1 MIFKSFQQLSFA
13 CASFPA
19 IPINPA
25 APDVETKEHGWR
37 VVTPKIRWPWG
48 YVGFRP
54 GASSVGGLVPTE
66 NKNLT
71 SPAATLGFTIA
82 ALVLVFE
89 AGCGIPHLRQPDN
102 VATLP
107 SGFSNPVRQTE
118 ETPESVPENSA
129 KLGFEDFF
137 QDPVLT
143 QLISTALANNLE
155 LRVLNEEIQIAK
167 NEVLAR
173 QGTYLPFVT
182 IGGGG
187 SLDKPSLY
195 TRDGAIDNELS
206 ILPGRPIPDPL
217 WNTALGLGFI
227 WQLDIWRQLRNAR
240 DAAIQRY
247 VGAQEK
253 RNYQVTRLVSETA
266 ELYYKLMAL
275 DKRIENLD
283 MTIRLQ
289 ERSLEFSKAMKDA
302 GRGTELPVQRFL
314 AEVSRNQ
321 SQKLIVRQDIIEA
334 ENRLNFL
341 LNRYPEPIE
350 RSSERFFDITIQTIA
365 AGVPSELLENRPD
378 IRQAARELEAAGLDI
393 KVARARFFPT
403 LMINASA
410 GYQAF
415 NPRYL
420 LNTPEAIAAGVAGDL
435 VAPLINKKAIKADY
449 MSANARQL
457 QAVYNY
463 QKAILNAYTEVVNK
477 LSMVDN
483 YSKSIEIKKQQL
495 QALET
500 SVQVASRLFQ
510 NARAEYI
517 DVLFAQRDLQEAR
530 LDLIEAKNSQLKGIV
545 TAYQSLGGGNAL
557 AWEPL
562 DLPGRHR

>member
-1 MIFKSFQQLSFA
+1 MA
-13 CASFPA
+13 RGRP
-19 IPINPA
+19 
-25 APDVETKEHGWR
+25 E
-37 VVTPKIRWPWG
+37 IRWPWG
-48 YVGFRP
+48 FVGFRP
-54 GASSVGGLVPTE
+54 VETSIGCRVHT
-66 NKNLT
+66 KIINLT
-71 SPAATLGFTIA
+71 SPAGKSGLPIA
-82 ALVLVFE
+82 ALVLLFG
-89 AGCGIPHLRQPDN
+89 AGCGIPHLRQTDKM
-102 VATLP
+102 ASIP
-107 SGFSNPVRQTE
+107 SGFPNQARQTE
-118 ETPESVPENSA
+118 ENPESVPENSA
-129 KLGFEDFF
+129 KLGFEEFF
-137 QDPVLT
+137 QDPVLN
-143 QLISTALANNLE
+143 QLVSTALANNLE

-187 SLDKPSLY
+187 GLDKPSLF
-195 TRDGAIDNELS
+195 TRDGAIDNELT

-217 WNTALGLGFI
+217 WNTALGLGFV

-247 VGAQEK
+247 ISTQEK
-253 RNYQVTRLVSETA
+253 RNYQVTRLVSEIA

-289 ERSLEFSKAMKDA
+289 EKSLEFSKAMKDA

-314 AEVSRNQ
+314 AEVTRNQ

-334 ENRLNFL
+334 ENRINFL

-350 RSSERFFDITIQTIA
+350 RSSAGFFDITIQTIA

-393 KVARARFFPT
+393 KVAKARFYPT
-403 LMINASA
+403 LMINANA

-463 QKAILNAYTEVVNK
+463 QKTILNAYIEVVNK

-483 YSKSIEIKKQQL
+483 YSKSIDIKKQQL

-530 LDLIEAKNSQLKGIV
+530 MVLIETKNSQLAGIV
-545 TAYQSLGGGNAL
+545 TAYQALGGGNAL
-557 AWEPL
+557 AWEPIE
-562 DLPGRHR
+562 LPGRQR